1 MAMLLNAHRD
11 NQTEQ
16 TSASYPPFEIEKYLI
31 SSEAA
36 ENAFALVQ
44 CGKELCHYMDKYP
57 VCSVVDEDDLL
68 TLVECGKE
76 LSIFF
81 SQAFVPI
88 TLWTFITKRK
98 HARKRET
105 DGESTK
111 ETTSTNLFQLKWS
124 AQ

>member
-1 MAMLLNAHRD
+1 
-11 NQTEQ
+11 
-16 TSASYPPFEIEKYLI
+16 
-31 SSEAA
+31 
-36 ENAFALVQ
+36 
-44 CGKELCHYMDKYP
+44 
-57 VCSVVDEDDLL
+57 VDEDDLL